1 MKFLKE
7 VLLPFKKPLLI
18 VGCFAIIFFIIGKGL
33 PAIRDMIV
41 GRSPI
46 VGIEAENEKEYEKS
60 SIIKISDFDLYYL
73 HENGKRTRMSEEG
86 VTISKDKPNKVG
98 ATTEVTLKKEKWECT
113 VELKNKR
120 HVVAEIECGKPNLK
134 DVKATVYSNGELA
147 FTGTGD
153 ILSYNNNDYPWLS
166 FDGID
171 KNPITSITFEDTV
184 KPIYMDGYFR
194 ELHELEY
201 VENIPASVES
211 LEGTFSGCSAL
222 KIAPDLEHCKNLLN
236 MSHCFENCIA
246 MVKPP
251 SIPSSVKNLDS
262 CFASCAELKEGTDVS
277 HATGVM
283 TAIQMYSGCS
293 MLNKADLPPQV
304 KVIDDAFKNCINM
317 KKAPAIPESVESM
330 SNTFQNNTSLVEAST
345 IPANVRDVSGCFQGC
360 AKLKGILIVNGNPKK
375 YTGFLSKASIA
386 TNLDLQGNSKM
397 LDILVQQGNE
407 NPNITVNGSK
417 PNYDITYNQL
427 GL

>member
-1 MKFLKE
+1 MKFLKDA
-7 VLLPFKKPLLI
+7 LQPFKKPLLI
-18 VGCFAIIFFIIGKGL
+18 VGCFAIIFFIIGKGI

-46 VGIEAENEKEYEKS
+46 VGMEAENENEYAKS
-60 SIIKISDFDLYYL
+60 SMIKVSDFDLYYL
-73 HENGKRTRMSEEG
+73 HENGKRTRMPDEG
-86 VTISKDKPNKVG
+86 VTLSQDKPNKVG
-98 ATTEVTLKKEKWECT
+98 ETTEVTLKSGKWECT
-113 VELKNKR
+113 VTLKNKR

-134 DVKATVYSNGELA
+134 DVKATIYDNGELS

-153 ILSYNNNDYPWLS
+153 ILSYNNNSYPWLS

-397 LDILVQQGNE
+397 LDILAQQGNE

-427 GL
+427 DL

>member
-211 LEGTFSGCSAL
+211 LVGTFSGCSAL

-397 LDILVQQGNE
+397 LDILAQQGNE

>member
-7 VLLPFKKPLLI
+7 VLLPLKKPLLI

-397 LDILVQQGNE
+397 LDILAQQGNE

>member
-330 SNTFQNNTSLVEAST
+330 SNTFQNNISLVEAST

-397 LDILVQQGNE
+397 LDILAQQGNE

>member
-283 TAIQMYSGCS
+283 TAIQMYCNCKQNINLFIG
-293 MLNKADLPPQV
+293 KA
-304 KVIDDAFKNCINM
+304 KI
-317 KKAPAIPESVESM
+317 API
-330 SNTFQNNTSLVEAST
+330 EASA
-345 IPANVRDVSGCFQGC
+345 I
-360 AKLKGILIVNGNPKK
+360 
-375 YTGFLSKASIA
+375 
-386 TNLDLQGNSKM
+386 
-397 LDILVQQGNE
+397 
-407 NPNITVNGSK
+407 
-417 PNYDITYNQL
+417 
-427 GL
+427 

>member
-397 LDILVQQGNE
+397 LDILAQQGNE

>member
-1 MKFLKE
+1 
-7 VLLPFKKPLLI
+7 
-18 VGCFAIIFFIIGKGL
+18 
-33 PAIRDMIV
+33 MIV

-397 LDILVQQGNE
+397 LDILAQQGNE

>member
-153 ILSYNNNDYPWLS
+153 ILSYNNNDYLWLS

-201 VENIPASVES
+201 VEYIPASVES

-397 LDILVQQGNE
+397 LDILAQQGNE

>member
-86 VTISKDKPNKVG
+86 VTILKDKPNKVG

>member
-293 MLNKADLPPQV
+293 MLNKADLPPQA

-397 LDILVQQGNE
+397 LDILAQQGNE

>member
-7 VLLPFKKPLLI
+7 ALRPFKKPLI
-18 VGCFAIIFFIIGKGL
+18 VVGCFAVAFLIIGKGI

-46 VGIEAENEKEYEKS
+46 VGMEAENEKEYAKS
-60 SIIKISDFDLYYL
+60 ATIKVSDFDLYYL

-86 VTISKDKPNKVG
+86 VTVSKDKPNRVG
-98 ATTEVTLKKEKWECT
+98 ATTEVTLKNGKWECT

-120 HVVAEIECGKPNLK
+120 HMVAGIECGKPNLK

-194 ELHELEY
+194 ELQELEY
-201 VENIPASVES
+201 VENIPDSVES
-211 LEGTFSGCSAL
+211 LEATFSGCSAL
-222 KIAPDLEHCKNLLN
+222 KAAPDLEHCKNLLN
-236 MSHCFENCIA
+236 MSHCFENCTA
-246 MVKPP
+246 MVKPT
-251 SIPSSVKNLDS
+251 SIPSCVKNLDS
-262 CFASCAELKEGTDVS
+262 CFANCTELKEGTDMS
-277 HATGVM
+277 HATGVT
-283 TAIQMYSGCS
+283 TAIQLYSGCS
-293 MLNKADLPPQV
+293 TLNKAEFPPNV
-304 KVIDDAFKNCINM
+304 KIIDEAFKNCINM
-317 KKAPAIPESVESM
+317 KKAPAVPESVESM
-330 SNTFQNNTSLVEAST
+330 SNTFQNNASLVEAPV
-345 IPANVRDVSGCFQGC
+345 IPANVQDVSGCFQEC
-360 AKLKGILIVNGNPKK
+360 TNLKGVLTVNGNPKQ
-375 YTGFLSKASIA
+375 YTGFLSKASVA

-397 LDILVQQGNE
+397 LDILAQQGNK
-407 NPNITVNGSK
+407 NPNITVNGNK
-417 PNYDITYNQL
+417 PNYDITYNKL
-427 GL
+427 DL